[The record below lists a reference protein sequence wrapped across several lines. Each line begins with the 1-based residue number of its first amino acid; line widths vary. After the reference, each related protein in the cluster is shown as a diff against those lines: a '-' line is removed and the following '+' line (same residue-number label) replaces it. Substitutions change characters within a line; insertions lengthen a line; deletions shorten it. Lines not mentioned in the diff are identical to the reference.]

1 MLDCL
6 KIGKNWILCFTQH
19 YKFNPDER
27 GKSIHLM
34 LAYLNGRPR
43 YNIKLGWHTK
53 RLLNIVNNWISEYSP
68 KVFTYLPRLFVTLV
82 RSFLCLRLCTH
93 PKVFEVGSVRVFRPS
108 KVTCGPLLSIQCLQC
123 GEYLE
128 NIYFFGYIMQIF
140 GSIELR
146 IWVQR
151 VMHLLRPRWPSKNP
165 MARSTDMHRWH
176 KYKYWFI
183 WAYMWMCIYIS
194 IYLYN

>member
-1 MLDCL
+1 VN
-6 KIGKNWILCFTQH
+6 I
-19 YKFNPDER
+19 
-27 GKSIHLM
+27 
-34 LAYLNGRPR
+34 RPR
-43 YNIKLGWHTK
+43 YLHICL
-53 RLLNIVNNWISEYSP
+53 V
-68 KVFTYLPRLFVTLV
+68 YLSHSFDLFYVYVYV
-82 RSFLCLRLCTH
+82 RIQKSLKWGLRVC
-93 PKVFEVGSVRVFRPS
+93 RPS
-108 KVTCGPLLSIQCLQC
+108 KVTCGPLFSIQCLQC

-176 KYKYWFI
+176 KYKY
-183 WAYMWMCIYIS
+183 
-194 IYLYN
+194 